1 MTGLRILGHEHLHR
15 AHTPSLHNL
24 NLLRGFNTVCAQLSR
39 CTGRGT
45 QRCRRVLHL
54 APQQVKRDDHA
65 PLSRIFCL
73 SCCPLLLLQRLT
85 LLRAANGLATKLAG
99 F

>member
-1 MTGLRILGHEHLHR
+1 MHMRPALN
-15 AHTPSLHNL
+15 NL
-24 NLLRGFNTVCAQLSR
+24 NLSRGHGLCPVEQMHRQGYTALQA
-39 CTGRGT
+39 
-45 QRCRRVLHL
+45 LHL

-85 LLRAANGLATKLAG
+85 LLRAANGLAAKLAG